1 MTLWALVF
9 GVGLGLLLVT
19 IFKIYNEL
27 VRRRNEVRNGFAQID
42 VQLERRYDLIPN
54 LVETA
59 KGYMQHERETLD
71 AVVAARNQAQ
81 QARRAVSDKP
91 EDGLAVALL
100 SQAEGALSGAMSR
113 FMAVAEAYPD
123 LKASTTMQQLMQDQA
138 LTESEIARARQAFNE
153 AVTHYNNYRQ
163 SVPNNLVAMPFGFG
177 AAQWLEVSADKRANV
192 RVSFGASDGQ

>member
-1 MTLWALVF
+1 MDLGMIVLVVVFVAALF
-9 GVGLGLLLVT
+9 A
-19 IFKIYNEL
+19 IFKVYNEL
-27 VRRRNEVRNGFAQID
+27 VRCRNEVRNGFAQID

-81 QARRAVSDKP
+81 QARRAASDKP
-91 EDGLAVALL
+91 EDGPAVALL
-100 SQAEGALSGAMSR
+100 SQAEGVLSGAMSR
-113 FMAVAEAYPD
+113 FMALAEAYPD

-138 LTESEIARARQAFNE
+138 VTESEIARARQAFNE

-192 RVSFGASDGQ
+192 KVSFGASDGQ